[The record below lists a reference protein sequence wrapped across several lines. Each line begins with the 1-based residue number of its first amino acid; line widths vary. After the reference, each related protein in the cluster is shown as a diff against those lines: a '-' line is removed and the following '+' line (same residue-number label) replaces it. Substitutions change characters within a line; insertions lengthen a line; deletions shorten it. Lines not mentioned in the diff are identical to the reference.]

1 MLNMTQNKP
10 MLFIVALSCALA
22 ACVKQSDPASKK
34 TEEKQQ
40 QVQVAEDKVS
50 VIPAMLARSF
60 KVKLAQPT
68 VCENEAEFDNEMI
81 CTHYEV
87 IGLKSNIAWID
98 TIISKQ
104 IKTDYAES
112 LTKPTATQIEK
123 NKTRVEGTRNWSRS
137 SSFHFAGQFGR
148 YVQIVENTSE
158 YSGGA
163 HGMAY
168 INNYV
173 YDLETKKR
181 VTLDDIV
188 VTGKKAALKEALW
201 QSYLYYCQD
210 NDMEP
215 MVEKK
220 DFDISPNFLIN
231 QDGGLTFDYQL
242 YELGPYVMGFTRL
255 TLSQIQGLIREDFLS
270 PMPEFEQEY

>member
-1 MLNMTQNKP
+1 MQNKSLLSI
-10 MLFIVALSCALA
+10 MILTCALS
-22 ACVKQSDPASKK
+22 ACGKQNEPTSQT

-40 QVQVAEDKVS
+40 QLSEDKVAS
-50 VIPAMLARSF
+50 IPAMLARSF
-60 KVKLAQPT
+60 KVKLAQPI
-68 VCENEAEFDNEMI
+68 VCENEAELDNEMI

-98 TIISKQ
+98 NIITKQ

-112 LTKPTATQIEK
+112 LATPTAVQREK
-123 NKTRVEGTRNWSRS
+123 NKTQVDGTRNWSRS

-215 MVEKK
+215 MIEKK

-231 QDGGLTFDYQL
+231 QDGGLSFDYQL
-242 YELGPYVMGFTRL
+242 YELGPYVMGFTQL
-255 TLSQIQGLIREDFLS
+255 TLSQIKGLIREEFLPS
-270 PMPEFEQEY
+270 MPEFEQSY